1 MKTFVK
7 IRFADNPKLKDIVI
21 AGGFKAQGNTIMLD
35 VDKKLND
42 SNIRLEDHKY
52 HYITD
57 VKLENINDTIH
68 PDLLDKFQ
76 TFVFSGYYRK
86 DNGYVKCIVEYK
98 ISE

>member
-1 MKTFVK
+1 MKTFIK
-7 IRFADNPKLKDIVI
+7 IKFTENSKLKDIVI
-21 AGGFKAQGNTIMLD
+21 AGGFKTQGNTIMLD
-35 VDKKLND
+35 VDKELND
-42 SNIRLEDHKY
+42 SKTRLEDHKY

-57 VKLENINDTIH
+57 IKLENINGDIH

-86 DNGYVKCIVEYK
+86 DNGYVKCTIEYK

>member
-7 IRFADNPKLKDIVI
+7 IRFTDNRKLKDIVI
-21 AGGFKAQGNTIMLD
+21 AGGFKTQGSTIMLD
-35 VDKKLND
+35 VDNKPND
-42 SNIRLEDHKY
+42 SKIRLEDHKY

-57 VKLENINDTIH
+57 IKLENINDNIH

-76 TFVFSGYYRK
+76 AFVFSGYYKK
-86 DNGYVKCIVEYK
+86 DNGYVKCTIEYK